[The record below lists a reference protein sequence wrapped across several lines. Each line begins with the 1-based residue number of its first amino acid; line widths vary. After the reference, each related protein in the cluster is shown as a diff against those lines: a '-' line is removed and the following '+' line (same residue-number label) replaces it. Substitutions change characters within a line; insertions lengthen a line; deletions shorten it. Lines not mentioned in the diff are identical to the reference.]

1 MTISEKGDPHTRDR
15 MILAY
20 LAQAERLRQRG
31 KALVINQKGIFLEF
45 YFFWF
50 DYLFLIVCFYPAS
63 PKSQQSIYRTTFTHR
78 GDKKHDGSKQ
88 KIGVVLTIGNIQII

>member
-31 KALVINQKGIFLEF
+31 KALVIKQKG
-45 YFFWF
+45 
-50 DYLFLIVCFYPAS
+50 
-63 PKSQQSIYRTTFTHR
+63 KS
-78 GDKKHDGSKQ
+78 
-88 KIGVVLTIGNIQII
+88 